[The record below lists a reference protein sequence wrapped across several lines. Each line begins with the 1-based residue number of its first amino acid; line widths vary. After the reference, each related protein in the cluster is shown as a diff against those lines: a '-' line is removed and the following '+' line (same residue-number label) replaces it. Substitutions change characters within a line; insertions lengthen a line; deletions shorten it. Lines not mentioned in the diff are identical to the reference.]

1 MDLDTAKTQLKN
13 TQANVDFIRE
23 FKTEAIQ
30 NEQLW
35 ISTTDSLLGKLKE
48 RDYLIMNLN
57 SEIKALKS
65 RITQQDKAIEK
76 LTSSDSL
83 DRVMEEWSNEEHDG

>member
-1 MDLDTAKTQLKN
+1 VNLDTAKTQLKN

-23 FKTEAIQ
+23 LKTEAIQ
-30 NEQLW
+30 NEALW

-65 RITQQDKAIEK
+65 RIKQQESAIEK

-83 DRVMEEWSNEEHDG
+83 DRVMEDWNNEEHDG

>member
-1 MDLDTAKTQLKN
+1 MNLDTAKTQLKN

-23 FKTEAIQ
+23 LKTEAIQ
-30 NEQLW
+30 NEALW

-65 RITQQDKAIEK
+65 RIKQQESAIEK

-83 DRVMEEWSNEEHDG
+83 DRVMEDWNNEEHDG